1 MEAAGRLPGGF
12 FAGWVLPSAQS
23 RGRTPC
29 PRLPVTLR
37 MGRRCVMIYHWTPRG
52 APPLKGNP
60 MELVATLLLLI
71 STEELAARAD
81 QRVVIVDT
89 RPLEQYVE
97 SHLPGARSLPSDAL
111 SEERGGVRGLLKP
124 LDQLAGVLAEAGLD
138 PSMPVVLYTTMDS
151 PGDARHATRV
161 FWALEYLDFREVQ
174 ILDGGLA
181 KWLAE
186 GRPLAKGIPPKFDGN
201 TNVPLLRPREELLAT
216 REDVIEQMRAGDGP
230 LVDMRSPEEYSGLEM
245 PENINYKGHISGA
258 YNMPLDTLL
267 EPGERNGMTYYT
279 FKQGEALAM
288 ELTGTANAPVITYCN
303 TGRSGSVGYFGY
315 RLGGFSTVSLYD
327 GSMAEWSLHPG
338 LKLGN

>member
-1 MEAAGRLPGGF
+1 
-12 FAGWVLPSAQS
+12 
-23 RGRTPC
+23 
-29 PRLPVTLR
+29 
-37 MGRRCVMIYHWTPRG
+37 
-52 APPLKGNP
+52 

-81 QRVVIVDT
+81 QRIVVVDT

-97 SHLPGARSLPSDAL
+97 SHIPGARSLPSEAL

-138 PSMPVVLYTTMDS
+138 PATPIVLYTTMDS

-161 FWALEYLDFREVQ
+161 FWALEYLDFQQVQ

-186 GRPLAKGIPPKFDGN
+186 GRPLAKGVPQKFDAKA
-201 TNVPLLRPREELLAT
+201 NVPLLRPREELLTT
-216 REDVIEQMRAGDGP
+216 REEVVEQMRAGDGP
-230 LVDMRSPEEYSGLEM
+230 IVDMRSPEEYSGLEQADYVS
-245 PENINYKGHISGA
+245 YKGHISGA
-258 YNMPLDTLL
+258 YNVPLDTLL
-267 EPGERNGMTYYT
+267 EAGEHNGIAYYT
-279 FKQGEALAM
+279 FKRGEALAT
-288 ELTGTANAPVITYCN
+288 ELTGTESAPVITYCN

-315 RLGGFSTVSLYD
+315 RLGGFSNVSLYD